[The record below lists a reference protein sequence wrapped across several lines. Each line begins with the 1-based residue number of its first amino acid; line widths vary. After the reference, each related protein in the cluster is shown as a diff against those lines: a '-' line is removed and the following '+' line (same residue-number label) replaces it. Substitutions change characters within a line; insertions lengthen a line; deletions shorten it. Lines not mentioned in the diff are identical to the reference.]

1 MKCTSLRQKNGQFL
15 IAACNCPDNC
25 TELLSAIFAQDAEFA
40 RLSEFSI
47 RDSFGNAF
55 GTRLAFQA
63 GNVPPTKK
71 AKMKKNIDLSFDAL
85 QNSYR
90 AGMHPS
96 DTIRACVQI
105 IRLESNRNAWIYVE
119 DESELIAKCDELEIR
134 RARGDDLPLYGIPFG
149 VKDNID
155 VAYMPTSAACREFTY
170 TPKRSSRAVE
180 LLLAKGAI
188 CIGKTNLDQFATG
201 LSGARSPFGAC
212 NSVHNADYISG
223 GSSSGSAVAVAA
235 GHVSFALGTDTGGS
249 GRIPAGFNGIVG
261 VKPTLG
267 KVSLRGVVPN
277 CVTLDCVSVFAR
289 NIADGTFVLEE
300 MSGYDPEDPYSRRS
314 AGIDAQSLKSSII
327 FGRLAADDLVFFGM
341 EECRDLYENA
351 CERLMAIGGRPIE
364 IDFDPFKEAGKLMFE
379 GPWIAERK
387 SALQDFAAANPS
399 ALLDVIKAVLDVADR
414 FSATA
419 AFDGIHRLAQLK
431 RITENVFS
439 EIDAMVVPT
448 APRPFLLKDML
459 AEPVKLNSQVGYYTH
474 FAHLLDLCAVAIPNG
489 TLSNGVPMGVTLL
502 APAWHDRI
510 LSGLASKFEKQ
521 NAMNTLHAVA

>member
-1 MKCTSLRQKNGQFL
+1 LRPTTAQANAPNCFLQFSRRIGNL
-15 IAACNCPDNC
+15 PAYLAFLVKDRLAA
-25 TELLSAIFAQDAEFA
+25 
-40 RLSEFSI
+40 
-47 RDSFGNAF
+47 AF

-63 GNVPPTKK
+63 GSVPPIKK
-71 AKMKKNIDLSFDAL
+71 ARMKKKIDLSLDAL
-85 QNSYR
+85 KKNYR
-90 AGMHPS
+90 AGIHPS
-96 DTIRACVQI
+96 DIIRACIQLI
-105 IRLESNRNAWIYVE
+105 HLENDRNAWIYVE
-119 DESELIAKCDELEIR
+119 AERQLIEKCDELEIR

-155 VAYMPTSAACREFTY
+155 VAYMPTSAACSEFTY
-170 TPKRSSRAVE
+170 MPKRSSRAVE

-188 CIGKTNLDQFATG
+188 CVGKTNLDQFATG

-212 NSVHNADYISG
+212 SSVHNADYISG

-267 KVSLRGVVPN
+267 RVSLRGVVPN
-277 CVTLDCVSVFAR
+277 CITLDCVSVFAR
-289 NIADGTFVLEE
+289 NVADGTLVLEE

-314 AGIDAQSLKSSII
+314 AGIDAQSLKSSFI
-327 FGRLAADDLVFFGM
+327 FGRLAAHDLAFFGM
-341 EECRDLYENA
+341 EECRDLYEKA
-351 CERLMAIGGRPIE
+351 CEHLAAIGGRPIE
-364 IDFDPFKEAGKLMFE
+364 IDFAPFKEAGKLMFE

-399 ALLDVIKAVLDVADR
+399 ALLDVIKAVLDVADH

-459 AEPVKLNSQVGYYTH
+459 ADPIRLNSQVGYYTH
-474 FAHLLDLCAVAIPNG
+474 FAHLLDLCAVAVPNG
-489 TLSNGVPMGVTLL
+489 TLLNGVPMGVTLL

-510 LSGLASKFEKQ
+510 LGGLASKLEKQ
-521 NAMNTLHAVA
+521 SAREALHAFA